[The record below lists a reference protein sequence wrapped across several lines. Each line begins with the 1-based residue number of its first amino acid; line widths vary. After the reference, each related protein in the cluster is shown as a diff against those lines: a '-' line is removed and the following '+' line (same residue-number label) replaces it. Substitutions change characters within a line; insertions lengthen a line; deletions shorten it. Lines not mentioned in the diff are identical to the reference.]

1 MIVLN
6 SHDFFEHQYQKVV
19 QGLNYIYEDPDQEI
33 VHDFRVDLKKMR
45 SVFFLMEKVSG
56 EKKIKAMHHQ
66 IRDIFRKAG
75 HIREMQ
81 MEIEWLARHRKF
93 DLIRHMQYYSKL
105 KKSDKSFIR
114 DIPEILHTFRNI
126 HRKMNQSMLSLT
138 QEQSNNYVKET
149 WQQILRVV
157 IQVNEESDWH
167 PTRKKIKQLLYLRNW
182 VPKVALSSRP
192 VRNIFKSLSNLEQLI
207 GHWHDLEILSTKL
220 NKFDNDIS
228 GHIILSRELQMAKG
242 KINMERENLSML
254 IHKAFK
260 ELTGIIKAYR

>member
-6 SHDFFEHQYQKVV
+6 SHDFFEQQYLKVV
-19 QGLNYIYEDPDQEI
+19 KGLKKIYEDPEKET

-93 DLIRHMQYYSKL
+93 DLIRHLQYYSKL

-114 DIPEILHTFRNI
+114 DIPAMLGTFEKV
-126 HRKMNQSMLSLT
+126 HHKMNQRMYSLT
-138 QEQSNNYVKET
+138 QEQSDNYVKET
-149 WQQILRVV
+149 WQQTLHV
-157 IQVNEESDWH
+157 IIRVNEVSDWH
-167 PTRKKIKQLLYLRNW
+167 PTRKKIKQLLYVRNW
-182 VPKVALSSRP
+182 VPKDAVGTHP
-192 VRNIFKSLSNLEQLI
+192 VRNIFKSLSKLEQLI
-207 GHWHDLEILSTKL
+207 GHWHDLELLAAKL
-220 NKFDNDIS
+220 NKLDNDIS
-228 GHIILSRELQMAKG
+228 GHIILSRELQMAKR
-242 KINMERENLSML
+242 KINVEKENLSVL

-260 ELTGIIKAYR
+260 ELTGIIKAYH